1 MDIILFALRAVF
13 LVLIYVFIYVVFIH
27 LLRDLRNTGETAPA
41 APARNRRQPGHLR
54 GGTAILKVES
64 TSGEYGIEDSEY
76 ELSGDIRLGRGKEND
91 VVLPDPFASNHHAA
105 IHLRNGQYWLEDMG
119 SRNGTLLN
127 GMLLTKP
134 AVLANSDQIKVGDVI
149 LRFVRWD
156 NEMEHGHR
164 VRAGEAEK

>member
-1 MDIILFALRAVF
+1 MDIILFALRTVF
-13 LVLIYVFIYVVFIH
+13 LVLIYVFIYIVFIH
-27 LLRDLRNTGETAPA
+27 LLRDLRKTGETTPA
-41 APARNRRQPGHLR
+41 APVRNRRQPAPRR
-54 GGTAILKVES
+54 GGAVMLKVES
-64 TSGEYGIEDSEY
+64 APGEHGIEDNEY
-76 ELSGDIRLGRGKEND
+76 ELSGDTRLGRGNEND

-105 IHLRNGQYWLEDMG
+105 IHLRDGQYWLEDMG

-164 VRAGEAEK
+164 VRPGEAEK